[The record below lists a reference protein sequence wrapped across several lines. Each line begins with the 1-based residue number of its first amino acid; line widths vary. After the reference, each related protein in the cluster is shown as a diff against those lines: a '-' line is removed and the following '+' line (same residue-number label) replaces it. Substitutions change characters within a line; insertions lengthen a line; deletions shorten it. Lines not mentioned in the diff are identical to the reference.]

1 MANKYI
7 KLTQYKKI
15 SLNITIQISDDLPGN
30 QSARFCGHLGSR
42 VLLLCAVG
50 SKIQVWE
57 RGSERM
63 AADSNVQVA
72 QVYAAW
78 LNEEPDIRNRKR
90 DGFC

>member
-1 MANKYI
+1 
-7 KLTQYKKI
+7 
-15 SLNITIQISDDLPGN
+15 
-30 QSARFCGHLGSR
+30 LGSR

-90 DGFC
+90 EGFC